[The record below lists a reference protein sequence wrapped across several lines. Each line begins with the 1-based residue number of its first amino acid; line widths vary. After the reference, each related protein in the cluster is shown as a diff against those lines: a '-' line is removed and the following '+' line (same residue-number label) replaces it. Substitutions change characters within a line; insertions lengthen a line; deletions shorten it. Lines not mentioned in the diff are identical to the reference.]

1 MPAERAGEGSD
12 GSGSCGAG
20 PSSDPFGATRSRGGE
35 RAGRFDSLAPT
46 PHPPRM
52 TALTSQKLW
61 RPYTQMKTA
70 APPLEA
76 IATRGTRITLKGGRE
91 LIDGIA
97 SWWTAVHGYN
107 HPHIAATMAD
117 QLMRMPHVMF
127 GGLTHAPAERLGA
140 RLAALLPGDLNHVF
154 FTDSGSVAVEVAL
167 KMAVQLWLNRGETG
181 RTRVL
186 AFRGGYHGDTMGAM
200 SACDPEEGMHRR
212 FGAYLPSQVFC
223 DLPRTA
229 EAEAA
234 LDAALASHRHE
245 LAAVI
250 VEPLV
255 QGAGGMLTHPP
266 EVLATVARLARRH
279 GLPLIA
285 DEIFTGFGRT
295 GTMFACEQAGIVP
308 DILCLSKA
316 LTGGTMALAATVA
329 TTEIFSAFWS
339 DDSAAALMHGPT
351 FMANPLA
358 CAAAN
363 ASLDLFETEPRLDQ
377 ARAIAAR
384 LADGLAP
391 LDRLPGVRAVRVLG
405 AIGAVQFAGAPVLA
419 DLKRRFV
426 ERGVW
431 VRPFGDIVYLT
442 PALPIETG
450 DLDRLIRAVTAVVT
464 ETAGD

>member
-1 MPAERAGEGSD
+1 MS
-12 GSGSCGAG
+12 
-20 PSSDPFGATRSRGGE
+20 
-35 RAGRFDSLAPT
+35 APG
-46 PHPPRM
+46 PHP
-52 TALTSQKLW
+52 LW

-76 IATRGTRITLKGGRE
+76 VATHGSRIVLADGRA

-107 HPHIAATMAD
+107 HPHIAAAVAD
-117 QLMRMPHVMF
+117 QLGRMPHVMF
-127 GGLTHAPAERLGA
+127 GGLTHAPAERLAA
-140 RLAALLPGDLNHVF
+140 RLTALLPGTLNHVF

-186 AFRGGYHGDTMGAM
+186 AFRGGYHGDTLGAM
-200 SACDPEEGMHRR
+200 SACDPDEGMHRR
-212 FGAYLPSQVFC
+212 FGAYLPTQVFC
-223 DLPRTA
+223 ELPRTA
-229 EAEAA
+229 EQEAA
-234 LDAALASHRHE
+234 LDAALARHRHE

-266 EVLATVARLARRH
+266 DVLATVARLARRH

-285 DEIFTGFGRT
+285 DEIFTGFART
-295 GTMFACEQAGIVP
+295 GSMFACEQAGVVP

-316 LTGGTMALAATVA
+316 LTGGTLALAATVA

-339 DDSAAALMHGPT
+339 DDPTAALMHGPT

-363 ASLDLFETEPRLDQ
+363 ASLDLFETEPRLAQ

-384 LADGLAP
+384 LEEGLRP
-391 LDRLPGVRAVRVLG
+391 LARRPGVRDVRVLG
-405 AIGAVQFAGAPVLA
+405 AIGAVQFATPPDLA
-419 DLKRRFV
+419 ALKSRLV
-426 ERGVW
+426 ARGVW
-431 VRPFGDIVYLT
+431 VRPFGDILYLT
-442 PALPIETG
+442 PALTIADD
-450 DLDRLIRAVTAVVT
+450 DLDRLIAAVAAETRAVI
-464 ETAGD
+464 